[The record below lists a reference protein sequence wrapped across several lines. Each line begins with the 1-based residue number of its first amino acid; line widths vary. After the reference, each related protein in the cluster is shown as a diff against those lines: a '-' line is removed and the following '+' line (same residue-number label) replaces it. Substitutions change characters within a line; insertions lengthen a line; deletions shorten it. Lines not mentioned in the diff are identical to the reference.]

1 MSERDLLQGLPV
13 YLFATAATVSFAL
26 AVFLALHDRK
36 GVSII
41 LLAAAL
47 VAAVLAYL
55 PQLDSLSAFAVNV
68 KLRSSLDRADEILT
82 KLRKLSIANAKLGY
96 TTLAWGNRLGKP
108 KASSKQLIL
117 DEMDDQLSNMNVSED
132 ERADIKRS
140 YVRFIGFDF
149 YQLYARLIGYALNR
163 RMEQLQAELVA
174 APNDENRAA
183 AQEFT
188 TKSSEWRSRLARVSL
203 EEMPIDGFRQLLHD
217 NTPVNTFSP
226 EETAALNKTA
236 GEIADLFERSRRKGG
251 YTQQAAEFYDRYY
264 DNGMG
269 AALYRHVF
277 DGQ

>member
-1 MSERDLLQGLPV
+1 
-13 YLFATAATVSFAL
+13 
-26 AVFLALHDRK
+26 
-36 GVSII
+36 
-41 LLAAAL
+41 
-47 VAAVLAYL
+47 
-55 PQLDSLSAFAVNV
+55 
-68 KLRSSLDRADEILT
+68 
-82 KLRKLSIANAKLGY
+82 
-96 TTLAWGNRLGKP
+96 LGKP

-217 NTPVNTFSP
+217 NTPVDTFSP